1 MGFNLGLIS
10 LNLDIPSIRFR
21 LYWLSLSLS
30 LSHSLVLNFDRCIL
44 LVPFL
49 GLFLFLFLR
58 LLRLLA

>member
-21 LYWLSLSLS
+21 LYWLSLSH
-30 LSHSLVLNFDRCIL
+30 SHSLILNFDRCLL
-44 LVPFL
+44 LVLIL
-49 GLFLFLFLR
+49 GLFLGLFLR